1 MEIVLAAF
9 IGVWFS
15 FFAVWS
21 LIRLKK
27 EYKNIIEKDIK
38 GERK

>member
-1 MEIVLAAF
+1 MEIVLSAF

-15 FFAVWS
+15 FFAIWS

-27 EYKNIIEKDIK
+27 EYKDIIEKDNK
-38 GERK
+38 GERR